1 MTKLNTCL
9 WCINFQEKYCIFT
22 EVSYYLIPTVKIIVN
37 KSSVDLT
44 VVKENFQYTSGQS
57 PLLPF
62 LAPPTFSNVKY
73 NVQSPKNIHNSKHTF
88 YFVNSFRLSYDIGH
102 NFFWETVLS
111 VELIHSKNG
120 CVFKTKAR
128 DDITKTHDTSGKW

>member
-1 MTKLNTCL
+1 MKDFLFLQRFMKCFIIIPKFNIL
-9 WCINFQEKYCIFT
+9 SFNVFLIKIIFDILFLKRK
-22 EVSYYLIPTVKIIVN
+22 SYYKV
-37 KSSVDLT
+37 
-44 VVKENFQYTSGQS
+44 
-57 PLLPF
+57 LL
-62 LAPPTFSNVKY
+62 SNLVIC

-128 DDITKTHDTSGKW
+128 DDITKTHDTSGK